1 MSGLACLPGQE
12 PRTVMTPTS
21 SALPRQTKR
30 YEQKRQSILD
40 AAVRLFNQKG
50 LKGTTL
56 ADVAQSV
63 GLITNS
69 VTYYYRK
76 KEELATACLLRSI
89 EALEELIAAA
99 LRQETPEDRL
109 RTILRLYCEK
119 LAESAS
125 GAQPPLMSFSD
136 MRSLTSPHMEL
147 VFGTYNQMF
156 RHLRSLFDEEGTPP
170 LTRAQRN
177 ARAHLLISAMHGVRH
192 WIDHYEPEDYR
203 RVADRIGDIL
213 IDGLAGPQSVWH
225 PTVLPH
231 MTWPSAEEISPEAF
245 LRSATILINEQGY
258 RGASVEKISARL
270 NVTKGSF
277 YHHNDN
283 KDDLVAAC
291 FERTF
296 AVVRQVQ
303 RAAEANGETGWDHL
317 CAATSELIRYQLSDQ
332 GPLLRIS
339 AFSALPEGLRG
350 ETKRTIDR
358 LAQRFGSFVVDG
370 MVDGSIR
377 PLDPSVAAHVVD
389 SIINAAVELEW
400 WVPGITTESAAGLY
414 AKPLFIGVFTPDS
427 SEEERQPASRVR
439 SAAISAS
446 G

>member
-1 MSGLACLPGQE
+1 
-12 PRTVMTPTS
+12 MTPPS
-21 SALPRQTKR
+21 NALPRQTKR

-89 EALEELIAAA
+89 EVLEALIATA
-99 LRQETPEDRL
+99 LQEDTPEERL
-109 RTILRLYCEK
+109 RATLRLYCGR

-125 GAQPPLMSFSD
+125 GTQPPLMSFSD
-136 MRSLTSPHMEL
+136 MRGLTEPHAEL

-156 RHLRSLFDEEGTPP
+156 RHLRGLFGDLP
-170 LTRAQRN
+170 LTRAERN
-177 ARAHLLISAMHGVRH
+177 ARTHLLISAMNGARH

-213 IDGLAGPQSVWH
+213 IDGIAAPASVWS
-225 PTVLPH
+225 PTVLPQPV
-231 MTWPSAEEISPEAF
+231 WPSAEEVSPEAF
-245 LRSATILINEQGY
+245 LRSATLLINEQGY

-296 AVVRQVQ
+296 AVVRQAQ
-303 RAAEANGETGWDHL
+303 RAAEANGESGWDHL

-339 AFSALPEGLRG
+339 AFSALPEGLRL
-350 ETKRTIDR
+350 ETKRTMDR
-358 LAQRFGSFVVDG
+358 LARRFGSFVVDG

-389 SIINAAVELEW
+389 SIINAAVELAW
-400 WVPGITTESAAGLY
+400 WIPGITVENAAELY
-414 AKPLFIGVFTPDS
+414 AKPLFMGVFTLEAESDV
-427 SEEERQPASRVR
+427 QPASKAR
-439 SAAISAS
+439 STATSAR

>member
-1 MSGLACLPGQE
+1 
-12 PRTVMTPTS
+12 MTPTS
-21 SALPRQTKR
+21 NALPRQTKR
-30 YEQKRQSILD
+30 YEQKRQAILD
-40 AAVRLFNQKG
+40 GAVQLFNQKG

-89 EALEELIAAA
+89 EALDELIAAA
-99 LRQETPEDRL
+99 LQQETPQERL
-109 RTILRLYCEK
+109 RAILRLYCER

-125 GAQPPLMSFSD
+125 GARPPLMSFSD
-136 MRSLTSPHMEL
+136 MRSLTSPHVEL

-156 RHLRSLFDEEGTPP
+156 RHLRSLYDLDGAPS
-170 LTRAQRN
+170 LSRAQKN
-177 ARAHLLISAMHGVRH
+177 ARAHLLISVMHGVRH
-192 WIDHYEPEDYR
+192 WIDHYEPQDYR
-203 RVADRIGDIL
+203 RVADRISDIL
-213 IDGLAGPQSVWH
+213 IHGLAAPRSAWR
-225 PTVLPH
+225 PTVLPQ
-231 MTWPSAEEISPEAF
+231 MSWPSAEEISPEAF

-283 KDDLVAAC
+283 KDDLVTAC
-291 FERTF
+291 FDRTF

-303 RAAEANGETGWDHL
+303 QAAEADGETGWDRL
-317 CAATSELIRYQLSDQ
+317 CAATSELIRYQISDQ

-350 ETKRTIDR
+350 QTKRTMDR

-377 PLDPSVAAHVVD
+377 PLDPFVAAHVVD
-389 SIINAAVELEW
+389 SAINAAAELERW
-400 WVPGITTESAAGLY
+400 ISGVTRETAADIY
-414 AKPLFIGVFTPDS
+414 ARPLFTGVFSPEVDA
-427 SEEERQPASRVR
+427 EAQPASRAR
-439 SAAISAS
+439 SAATSAR

>member
-1 MSGLACLPGQE
+1 
-12 PRTVMTPTS
+12 MTTPPS

-30 YEQKRQSILD
+30 YEQKRQAILD

-89 EALEELIAAA
+89 EVLEELIATA
-99 LRQETPEDRL
+99 LREKTPEERL
-109 RTILRLYCEK
+109 RAILRLYCER
-119 LAESAS
+119 LAQSAS
-125 GAQPPLMSFSD
+125 GDQPPLMSFSD

-147 VFGTYNQMF
+147 VFSTYNQMF
-156 RHLRSLFDEEGTPP
+156 RHLRGLFDGGDE
-170 LTRAQRN
+170 LALSRAQRN
-177 ARAHLLISAMHGVRH
+177 ARTHLLISAMHGVRH

-203 RVADRIGDIL
+203 RVAERIGDIL
-213 IDGLAGPQSVWH
+213 VNGLAAPQSVWR
-225 PTVLPH
+225 PTVLPQLV
-231 MTWPSAEEISPEAF
+231 WPSAEEVSPEAF
-245 LRSATILINEQGY
+245 LRSATMLINEQGY

-303 RAAEANGETGWDHL
+303 RAAEANGTTGWDHL

-350 ETKRTIDR
+350 ETKRTMDR
-358 LAQRFGSFVVDG
+358 LAQRFASFVVDG
-370 MVDGSIR
+370 MIDGSIR
-377 PLDPSVAAHVVD
+377 PLDPFVAAHVVD
-389 SIINAAVELEW
+389 SAINAAAELERW
-400 WVPGITTESAAGLY
+400 ISGVTRETAADVY
-414 AKPLFIGVFTPDS
+414 ARPLFIGVFSP
-427 SEEERQPASRVR
+427 EAEAQVQPASRAR
-439 SAAISAS
+439 SAATSAR

>member
-1 MSGLACLPGQE
+1 MMPS
-12 PRTVMTPTS
+12 S

-30 YEQKRQSILD
+30 YEQKRQAILD

-89 EALEELIAAA
+89 DVLEGMIATALQEA
-99 LRQETPEDRL
+99 TPEDRL
-109 RTILRLYCEK
+109 RAVLRLYFEK

-125 GAQPPLMSFSD
+125 GDQPPLMSFSD

-147 VFGTYNQMF
+147 VFSTYNQMF
-156 RHLRSLFDEEGTPP
+156 RHLRGLFELNGDLP
-170 LTRAQRN
+170 LTRAHRN
-177 ARAHLLISAMHGVRH
+177 ARTHLLISVMHGVRH

-203 RVADRIGDIL
+203 RVADRVGDIL
-213 IDGLAGPQSVWH
+213 IGGLATAQSGWR
-225 PTVLPH
+225 PTVLPE
-231 MTWPSAEEISPEAF
+231 MVWPSAEEVSPEAF
-245 LRSATILINEQGY
+245 LRSATLLINEQGY

-283 KDDLVAAC
+283 KDDLVADC

-317 CAATSELIRYQLSDQ
+317 CAATSELVRYQLSDQ

-339 AFSALPEGLRG
+339 AFSALPEAMRG
-350 ETKRTIDR
+350 GTKRTMDR

-377 PLDPSVAAHVVD
+377 PLDPSVAAHMVD
-389 SIINAAVELEW
+389 SIVNAAVELEW
-400 WVPGITTESAAGLY
+400 WVPGITAESAADLY
-414 AKPLFIGVFTPDS
+414 VRPLFMGVFTPEADAGA
-427 SEEERQPASRVR
+427 QPASKARIT
-439 SAAISAS
+439 ATSAS

>member
-1 MSGLACLPGQE
+1 
-12 PRTVMTPTS
+12 MTPSS

-30 YEQKRQSILD
+30 YEQKRQAILD

-89 EALEELIAAA
+89 DVLEGMIATALQE
-99 LRQETPEDRL
+99 ETPEDRL
-109 RTILRLYCEK
+109 RRILRLYFEK

-125 GAQPPLMSFSD
+125 GNQPPLMSFSD
-136 MRSLTSPHMEL
+136 MRSLTSPHVEL
-147 VFGTYNQMF
+147 VFSTYNQMF
-156 RHLRSLFDEEGTPP
+156 RHLRGQFELDGSLP
-170 LTRAQRN
+170 LTRAHRN
-177 ARAHLLISAMHGVRH
+177 ARTHLLISVMHGVRH

-203 RVADRIGDIL
+203 RAADRVSDIL
-213 IDGLAGPQSVWH
+213 IGGLATAQSGWR
-225 PTVLPH
+225 PTVLPELV
-231 MTWPSAEEISPEAF
+231 WPSAEEISPEAF
-245 LRSATILINEQGY
+245 LRSATLLINEQGY

-283 KDDLVAAC
+283 KDDLVADC

-317 CAATSELIRYQLSDQ
+317 CAATSELVRYQLSDQ

-339 AFSALPEGLRG
+339 AFSALPEAMRG
-350 ETKRTIDR
+350 GTKRTMDR

-377 PLDPSVAAHVVD
+377 PLDPSVAAHMVD
-389 SIINAAVELEW
+389 SIVNAAVELEW
-400 WVPGITTESAAGLY
+400 WVPGITAESAADLY
-414 AKPLFIGVFTPDS
+414 VRPLFMGVFTPEADAGA
-427 SEEERQPASRVR
+427 QPASKARIT
-439 SAAISAS
+439 ATSAS

>member
-1 MSGLACLPGQE
+1 
-12 PRTVMTPTS
+12 MTPSS

-30 YEQKRQSILD
+30 YEQKRQAILD

-76 KEELATACLLRSI
+76 KEELATACLVRSI
-89 EALEELIAAA
+89 DVLEGMIAAA
-99 LRQETPEDRL
+99 LQEAAPEDRL
-109 RTILRLYCEK
+109 RAILHLYCDK

-125 GAQPPLMSFSD
+125 GDQPPLMSFSD
-136 MRSLTSPHMEL
+136 MRSLTSPHAEL

-156 RHLRSLFDEEGTPP
+156 RHLRGLFELDSDPF
-170 LTRAQRN
+170 LTRAHRN
-177 ARAHLLISAMHGVRH
+177 ARTHLIISVMHGVRH

-203 RVADRIGDIL
+203 RVADRVSDIL
-213 IDGLAGPQSVWH
+213 IGGLAAARSGWG
-225 PTVLPH
+225 PTVLPQ
-231 MTWPSAEEISPEAF
+231 MTWPSAEEVSPEAF

-283 KDDLVAAC
+283 KDDLIAAC

-317 CAATSELIRYQLSDQ
+317 CAATSELVRYQLSDQ

-339 AFSALPEGLRG
+339 AFSALPEAMRG
-350 ETKRTIDR
+350 ETKRTMDR

-377 PLDPSVAAHVVD
+377 PLDPSVAAHMVD

-400 WVPGITTESAAGLY
+400 WVPGITPVSAADLY
-414 AKPLFIGVFTPDS
+414 AKPLFMGVFTP
-427 SEEERQPASRVR
+427 EAEAEAQPASTARI
-439 SAAISAS
+439 AATRAS

>member
-1 MSGLACLPGQE
+1 
-12 PRTVMTPTS
+12 MTPSS

-30 YEQKRQSILD
+30 YEQKRQAILD

-89 EALEELIAAA
+89 DVLEGMIAAA
-99 LRQETPEDRL
+99 LQEPTPEERL
-109 RTILRLYCEK
+109 RAVLRLYFEK

-125 GAQPPLMSFSD
+125 GDQPPMMSFSD
-136 MRSLTSPHMEL
+136 MRSLTSPHVEL
-147 VFGTYNQMF
+147 VFSTYNQMF
-156 RHLRSLFDEEGTPP
+156 RHLRGLFELNSNLP
-170 LTRAQRN
+170 LTRAHRN
-177 ARAHLLISAMHGVRH
+177 ARTHLLISVMHGVRH

-203 RVADRIGDIL
+203 RVADRVGDIL
-213 IDGLAGPQSVWH
+213 IGGLATAQSGWR
-225 PTVLPH
+225 PTVLPE
-231 MTWPSAEEISPEAF
+231 MVWPSAEEISPEAF
-245 LRSATILINEQGY
+245 LRSATLLINEQGY

-283 KDDLVAAC
+283 KDDLVADC

-317 CAATSELIRYQLSDQ
+317 CAATSELVRYQLSDQ

-339 AFSALPEGLRG
+339 AFSALPEALRG
-350 ETKRTIDR
+350 QTKRTMDR

-377 PLDPSVAAHVVD
+377 PLDPSVAAHIVD
-389 SIINAAVELEW
+389 SIVNAAVELEW
-400 WVPGITTESAAGLY
+400 WVPGITAESAADLY
-414 AKPLFIGVFTPDS
+414 VRPLFMGVFTPEVDA
-427 SEEERQPASRVR
+427 EAQPPSKTRITAT
-439 SAAISAS
+439 SAS

>member
-1 MSGLACLPGQE
+1 
-12 PRTVMTPTS
+12 MTTPPS

-30 YEQKRQSILD
+30 YEQKRQAILD

-89 EALEELIAAA
+89 GVLEELIATA
-99 LRQETPEDRL
+99 LREKTAEERL
-109 RTILRLYCEK
+109 RAILRLYCER
-119 LAESAS
+119 LAQSAS
-125 GAQPPLMSFSD
+125 GDQPPLMSFSD

-147 VFGTYNQMF
+147 VFSTYNQMF
-156 RHLRSLFDEEGTPP
+156 RHLRGLFDGGDE
-170 LTRAQRN
+170 LVLSRAQRN
-177 ARAHLLISAMHGVRH
+177 ARTHLLISAMHGVRH

-203 RVADRIGDIL
+203 RVAERIGDIL
-213 IDGLAGPQSVWH
+213 VNGLAAPQSVWR
-225 PTVLPH
+225 PTVLPQLV
-231 MTWPSAEEISPEAF
+231 WPSAEEVSPEAF
-245 LRSATILINEQGY
+245 LRSATMLINEQGY

-303 RAAEANGETGWDHL
+303 RAAEANGTTGWDHL

-350 ETKRTIDR
+350 ETKRTMDR

-370 MVDGSIR
+370 MIDGSIR
-377 PLDPSVAAHVVD
+377 PLDPSVAAHIVD
-389 SIINAAVELEW
+389 SIVNAAVELEW
-400 WVPGITTESAAGLY
+400 WVPGITLETAAELY
-414 AKPLFIGVFTPDS
+414 AKPLFLGVFTP
-427 SEEERQPASRVR
+427 EAEAEFQPASRVR
-439 SAAISAS
+439 STATSAR

>member
-1 MSGLACLPGQE
+1 
-12 PRTVMTPTS
+12 MTPTS
-21 SALPRQTKR
+21 NALPRQTKR
-30 YEQKRQSILD
+30 YEQKRQAILD
-40 AAVRLFNQKG
+40 GAVQLFNQKG

-89 EALEELIAAA
+89 EALDELIAAA
-99 LRQETPEDRL
+99 LERETPEERL
-109 RTILRLYCEK
+109 RAVLRLYCER

-125 GAQPPLMSFSD
+125 GDRPPLMSFSD
-136 MRSLTSPHMEL
+136 MRSLTSPHVEL
-147 VFGTYNQMF
+147 VFDSYNQMF
-156 RHLRSLFDEEGTPP
+156 RHLRSLYDLDGVPP
-170 LTRAQRN
+170 LSRAQKN
-177 ARAHLLISAMHGVRH
+177 ARAHLLISVMHGVRH
-192 WIDHYEPEDYR
+192 WIDHYEPQDYR

-213 IDGLAGPQSVWH
+213 IHGLATPQSAWR
-225 PTVLPH
+225 PAVLPQ
-231 MTWPSAEEISPEAF
+231 MMWPSVEEVSPEAF

-283 KDDLVAAC
+283 KDDLVTAC

-303 RAAEANGETGWDHL
+303 QAAEADGATGWDRL
-317 CAATSELIRYQLSDQ
+317 CAATNELIRYQLSDQ

-339 AFSALPEGLRG
+339 AFSALPEGLRSP
-350 ETKRTIDR
+350 TKRTMDR
-358 LAQRFGSFVVDG
+358 LAQRFSSFVVDG
-370 MVDGSIR
+370 MADGSIR
-377 PLDPSVAAHVVD
+377 PLDPFVAAHVVD
-389 SIINAAVELEW
+389 SAINAAVELERW
-400 WVPGITTESAAGLY
+400 ISGVTRETAADIY
-414 AKPLFIGVFTPDS
+414 ARPLFIGVFSP
-427 SEEERQPASRVR
+427 EGEVEAQPASTAR
-439 SAAISAS
+439 SAATSAR

>member
-1 MSGLACLPGQE
+1 
-12 PRTVMTPTS
+12 MTPTS
-21 SALPRQTKR
+21 NALPRQTKR
-30 YEQKRQSILD
+30 FEQKRQAILD
-40 AAVRLFNQKG
+40 GAVQLFNQKG

-89 EALEELIAAA
+89 EALDALIAAA
-99 LRQETPEDRL
+99 LQRETPEERL
-109 RTILRLYCEK
+109 RTILRLYCQR

-125 GAQPPLMSFSD
+125 GDRPPLMSFSD
-136 MRSLTSPHMEL
+136 MRSLTSPHVEL
-147 VFGTYNQMF
+147 VFDTYNQMF
-156 RHLRSLFDEEGTPP
+156 RHLRSLYDLDGAPP
-170 LTRAQRN
+170 LSRAQKN
-177 ARAHLLISAMHGVRH
+177 ARAHLLISVMHGVRH
-192 WIDHYEPEDYR
+192 WIDHYEPQDYR
-203 RVADRIGDIL
+203 RVADRISDIL
-213 IDGLAGPQSVWH
+213 IHGIAAPQSAWH
-225 PTVLPH
+225 PSVLPQ
-231 MTWPSAEEISPEAF
+231 MMWPSVEEVSPEAF

-283 KDDLVAAC
+283 KDDLVTAC

-296 AVVRQVQ
+296 AVMRQVQ
-303 RAAEANGETGWDHL
+303 QAAEADGETGWDRL
-317 CAATSELIRYQLSDQ
+317 CAATNELIRYQLSDQ

-339 AFSALPEGLRG
+339 AFSALPEALRG
-350 ETKRTIDR
+350 PTKRTMDR

-370 MVDGSIR
+370 MMDGSIR
-377 PLDPSVAAHVVD
+377 PLDPFVAAHVVD
-389 SIINAAVELEW
+389 SAINAAVELERW
-400 WVPGITTESAAGLY
+400 ISGVTRETAADIY
-414 AKPLFIGVFTPDS
+414 ARPLFIGVFSP
-427 SEEERQPASRVR
+427 EGEAEAQPASTARNAAT
-439 SAAISAS
+439 SAR

>member
-1 MSGLACLPGQE
+1 
-12 PRTVMTPTS
+12 MTPSS

-30 YEQKRQSILD
+30 YEQKRQAILD

-89 EALEELIAAA
+89 DVLEGMIATALEE
-99 LRQETPEDRL
+99 ETPESRL
-109 RTILRLYCEK
+109 RTVLRLYCEK

-125 GAQPPLMSFSD
+125 GHQPPLMSFSD
-136 MRSLTSPHMEL
+136 MRSLTSPHVEM
-147 VFGTYNQMF
+147 VFSTYNQMF
-156 RHLRSLFDEEGTPP
+156 RHLRRLFELDGDPS
-170 LTRAQRN
+170 LTRAHRN
-177 ARAHLLISAMHGVRH
+177 ARTHLLISVMHGVRH

-203 RVADRIGDIL
+203 RVADRVGDIL
-213 IDGLAGPQSVWH
+213 IGGLATAQSRWR
-225 PTVLPH
+225 PTVLPE
-231 MTWPSAEEISPEAF
+231 MVWPSAEEVSPEAF
-245 LRSATILINEQGY
+245 LRSATLLINEQGY

-283 KDDLVAAC
+283 KDDLVADC

-317 CAATSELIRYQLSDQ
+317 CAATSELVRYQLSDQ

-339 AFSALPEGLRG
+339 AFSALPEAMRG
-350 ETKRTIDR
+350 ETKRTMDR

-377 PLDPSVAAHVVD
+377 PLDPSVAAHMVD

-400 WVPGITTESAAGLY
+400 WVPGVIAASAADLY
-414 AKPLFIGVFTPDS
+414 ARPLFMGVFTPEADAES
-427 SEEERQPASRVR
+427 QPTSRAR
-439 SAAISAS
+439 ITATSAS